1 MLEKSD
7 LTDDKVL
14 ACLQDAYGLGVDSIA
29 FLPLGADPNTVVYRA
44 EVDNVG
50 AYFVKVRRGDF
61 LAASV
66 AVPKLLSDL
75 GMKQVIPL
83 LSTQTGQLWAKL
95 EPYDV
100 ILYPFVEGYNAFDVP
115 LSAQQ
120 RIAFGHALKAFHS
133 AAIPVEFTWQVP
145 QEGFGPRWRE
155 RVQSFVNETALARHH
170 DPVEKVLLTFLQAHR
185 QVILELVRRTEQLA
199 RVLQVQQPDF
209 ILCHGDIHG
218 WNLLLDNNGALYIVD
233 WDTLIFAPKER
244 DLMFVG
250 SGLGGRGHTL
260 EEEVSL
266 FYQGYGQT
274 QVNPVAI
281 AYYRYER
288 IVEDIAVYCEQI
300 LLSEDGEADRQQAL
314 AYLQSNF
321 GFNGTI
327 DVAHQLD
334 TTGLGEVQ

>member
-1 MLEKSD
+1 MLEKPD
-7 LTDDKVL
+7 LKDDTVL
-14 ACLQDAYGLGVDSIA
+14 ACLQDAYGLHVDTIA
-29 FLPLGADPNTVVYRA
+29 FLPLGADPNTAVYRA
-44 EVDNVG
+44 EADNTRP
-50 AYFVKVRRGDF
+50 YFVKVRRGDF

-66 AVPKLLSDL
+66 AVPKFLSDL
-75 GMKQVIPL
+75 GMKQVIPPL
-83 LSTQTGQLWAKL
+83 PTQTGDLWAKL
-95 EPYDV
+95 GPYHV
-100 ILYPFVEGYNAFDVP
+100 ILYPFVEGYNGFDVP

-120 RIAFGHALKAFHS
+120 RIAFGQALKAFHA
-133 AAIPVEFTWQVP
+133 AAIPAELTWRVP
-145 QEGFGPRWRE
+145 REALAPRWRDSV
-155 RVQSFVNETALARHH
+155 RSFVNQSELVRHH
-170 DPVEKVLLTFLQAHR
+170 DPVGKELAAFLQAQR
-185 QVILELVRRTEQLA
+185 QVIVELVRRTEQLA
-199 RVLQVQQPDF
+199 RILQVQLSDF

-288 IVEDIAVYCEQI
+288 IVEDIALFCEQI
-300 LLSEDGEADRQQAL
+300 LFSDDGEADRHQAL
-314 AYLQSNF
+314 TYLQSNF
-321 GFNGTI
+321 GSNGTI
-327 DVAHQLD
+327 DVAYQLD
-334 TTGLGEVQ
+334 TTGLGGVP